1 MSGREDS
8 ERKGR
13 RRVKWKRK
21 LWGKQV
27 KINLRREGRDGF
39 GKESKDEKE
48 ERRGKFLG
56 RKGKDR
62 RKAGRIQSVFYIH
75 TRVHCLY
82 SLLYKTP
89 GTMYTL
95 SYIVFILFTSAL
107 FCCCLIYSQH
117 YGRLSCIR
125 KRERKKNTKNNILNI
140 NVAGRNN

>member
-27 KINLRREGRDGF
+27 KINLRREGREGF
-39 GKESKDEKE
+39 GKESKVEKE
-48 ERRGKFLG
+48 DSVSFLQG
-56 RKGKDR
+56 F
-62 RKAGRIQSVFYIH
+62 IVCIH
-75 TRVHCLY
+75 YCIKLRELC
-82 SLLYKTP
+82 TP
-89 GTMYTL
+89 SAT
-95 SYIVFILFTSAL
+95 YIVFILFTSAL

>member
-27 KINLRREGRDGF
+27 KINLRREGREGF

-48 ERRGKFLG
+48 ERRRKFLG

-62 RKAGRIQSVFYIH
+62 RKAGRIQSVFYIQGFIVCIH
-75 TRVHCLY
+75 YCIKLRELC
-82 SLLYKTP
+82 TP
-89 GTMYTL
+89 
-95 SYIVFILFTSAL
+95 SA
-107 FCCCLIYSQH
+107 I
-117 YGRLSCIR
+117 
-125 KRERKKNTKNNILNI
+125 
-140 NVAGRNN
+140 

>member
-48 ERRGKFLG
+48 ERRRKFLG

-62 RKAGRIQSVFYIH
+62 RKAGRIQSVFYIQGFIVCIH
-75 TRVHCLY
+75 YCIKLRELCT
-82 SLLYKTP
+82 
-89 GTMYTL
+89 YTL

-125 KRERKKNTKNNILNI
+125 KREREKKY
-140 NVAGRNN
+140 

>member
-1 MSGREDS
+1 MDS
-8 ERKGR
+8 EKKVKMKKKKGE
-13 RRVKWKRK
+13 
-21 LWGKQV
+21 GSF
-27 KINLRREGRDGF
+27 REGKEKIEEKQEGF
-39 GKESKDEKE
+39 SQY
-48 ERRGKFLG
+48 F
-56 RKGKDR
+56 
-62 RKAGRIQSVFYIH
+62 

-125 KRERKKNTKNNILNI
+125 KRERKKNTKNIILNI

>member
-27 KINLRREGRDGF
+27 KINLRREGRDGL

-48 ERRGKFLG
+48 ERRRNFLG

-95 SYIVFILFTSAL
+95 SYIYSFYSFYLRTFLLLFNLFTTL
-107 FCCCLIYSQH
+107 WTTLVYQEE
-117 YGRLSCIR
+117 
-125 KRERKKNTKNNILNI
+125 REKKKY
-140 NVAGRNN
+140 